1 MNKFELKLDVIE
13 RDASGMLV
21 KTGTKVF
28 KPADRPMNKWVK
40 RPKATEPAL
49 PMVSW
54 YPKLD
59 GESRSTTLA
68 KDSLGYVVS
77 GGNDVM
83 NSASL
88 VALHSSAAS
97 RANGWP
103 VTPDNFLESLVVMAC
118 RKLVKPT
125 WLNDRD
131 EFNVPLLD
139 HPAYPQFALDCV
151 IYALFNGANYASSLD
166 PVEYKGR
173 TFELRNQF
181 FWLTA
186 DFFKQITGMPQ
197 KIAAQAKTDPFVA
210 KWLKGK
216 TFSPDAQA
224 VLEAATDMVVQ
235 SAGKR
240 GAADPKYQLHR
251 WDAGWYQIKFGLF
264 AKDVKFTP
272 TPRMTAAKEKFD
284 AAYDVFRERMR
295 PMLYELDVLPAEKGL
310 DE

>member
-1 MNKFELKLDVIE
+1 MKKFELKLDVLE
-13 RDASGMLV
+13 RDDSGILV

-28 KPADRPMNKWVK
+28 KPADRPMNKWIK

-49 PMVSW
+49 PVTSW
-54 YPKLD
+54 APNKTASIRADTQAKGAIGYL
-59 GESRSTTLA
+59 RSCSNDVQQSSNGVML
-68 KDSLGYVVS
+68 VS
-77 GGNDVM
+77 GVHRD
-83 NSASL
+83 
-88 VALHSSAAS
+88 
-97 RANGWP
+97 GWS

-125 WLNDRD
+125 WLNWQDQ
-131 EFNVPLLD
+131 FNVPLLD

-151 IYALFNGANYASSLD
+151 IYALFNGKNYASSLD

-186 DFFKQITGMPQ
+186 DFFKQITGLPQ
-197 KIAAQAKTDPFVA
+197 KIAARAKDDPFVA

-216 TFSPDAQA
+216 TFSPDAET
-224 VLEAATDMVVQ
+224 VLDAATQMVVT

-272 TPRMTAAKEKFD
+272 TPEMTAAKTAFD
-284 AAYDVFRERMR
+284 TAYDKLKERMR
-295 PMLYELDVLPAEKGL
+295 PMLYELDVLPAERGL
-310 DE
+310 DT

>member
-1 MNKFELKLDVIE
+1 MRKFELKLDVLE
-13 RDASGMLV
+13 RDDSGILV

-28 KPADRPMNKWVK
+28 KPADRPMNKWIK

-54 YPKLD
+54 YPKLT
-59 GESRSTTLA
+59 GKVVLSTQPPCAIGFLEN
-68 KDSLGYVVS
+68 VS
-77 GGNDVM
+77 NDVQH
-83 NSASL
+83 SAGNRL
-88 VALHSSAAS
+88 TSAVLAYGHGFS
-97 RANGWP
+97 I
-103 VTPDNFLESLVVMAC
+103 TPDNFLESLVVMAC

-186 DFFKQITGMPQ
+186 DFFKQITGLPQ
-197 KIAAQAKTDPFVA
+197 KIAARAKDDPFVA

-216 TFSPDAQA
+216 TFSPDAET
-224 VLEAATDMVVQ
+224 VLDAATQMVVT

-272 TPRMTAAKEKFD
+272 TPEMTEAKTAFD
-284 AAYDVFRERMR
+284 TAYDKLKERMR
-295 PMLYELDVLPAEKGL
+295 PMLYELDVLPAERGL
-310 DE
+310 DT